1 MERTVFIAGG
11 EDGMM
16 LFANRLGREYTL
28 EYVEEVLEELVN
40 RDFFDRGCYESIIY

>member
-11 EDGMM
+11 EDEMM

-28 EYVEEVLEELVN
+28 EYVEELLEELVN